1 MPDRVMS
8 KHMLADLMLAMKMAG
23 RQSPE
28 ENPVATKGGRWLE
41 PVVAYSKPDEQG
53 KRRPLNAPMFDSR
66 GHIARRST
74 RRFDTMLIRRKVRR
88 GVQDALGLSRAEVRR
103 LGDRGVQQALANI
116 GEGRPWWVDA
126 PKPAAA

>member
-1 MPDRVMS
+1 MHKVMS
-8 KHMLADLMLAMKMAG
+8 KHMLADMMKSMSLTSDAERG
-23 RQSPE
+23 E
-28 ENPVATKGGRWLE
+28 DPVSTKGGRWLE
-41 PVVAYSKPDEQG
+41 PVIAYSKPDKQG
-53 KRRPLNAPMFDSR
+53 QRRPLNMPMFDSK
-66 GHIARRST
+66 GHIARRAT

-103 LGDRGVQQALANI
+103 LGDRGVQHALANI